1 MKKKVSLAQ
10 AMINHPK
17 ILLLDEPTA
26 NLDPT
31 SRQEILETVR
41 EMVEKDKLTVFIS
54 SHVLTELETV
64 ISHVIM
70 ISHGKII
77 LDAPIHEAQEMFKK
91 GILIVDTS
99 DNEAVY
105 RALKDRYQCSVVDE
119 GLRLMSDDMN
129 QLKQDVVAEVYW
141 RNLTLNL
148 MQEEVM
154 SLDSLY
160 KHIMEGNGHE
170 SDNKENA

>member
-1 MKKKVSLAQ
+1 
-10 AMINHPK
+10 MINHPK
-17 ILLLDEPTA
+17 VLLLDEPTA

-41 EMVEKDKLTVFIS
+41 NMVENEKLTVMIS

-91 GILIVDTS
+91 GILIVNTS
-99 DNEAVY
+99 DNDTVY
-105 RALKDRYQCSVVDE
+105 EALKDHYQCTVIEE
-119 GLRLMSDDMN
+119 GLRFMSENME
-129 QLKQDVVAEVYW
+129 QLKKRLWID
-141 RNLTLNL
+141 R
-148 MQEEVM
+148 
-154 SLDSLY
+154 S
-160 KHIMEGNGHE
+160 K
-170 SDNKENA
+170 